1 MYRNGLKISFDY
13 WVNGIAAMLLII
25 VLTFLLCMLF
35 GCNQLQLVDKNK
47 ASSTAI
53 LPNKAKDSDK
63 LQITYKDALVGEMT
77 VKQFKTL
84 MDASEQYSK
93 LLECENS
100 KRIKIELKDNPWE
113 IEQTAESF
121 KTDATLIWL
130 DKNNAILKKVTF
142 QLVLNR
148 KQNKDWTISK
158 IDEFYTKTSRVLFPT
173 FTATTI
179 VLIIVLMVLL

>member
-1 MYRNGLKISFDY
+1 
-13 WVNGIAAMLLII
+13 
-25 VLTFLLCMLF
+25 
-35 GCNQLQLVDKNK
+35 
-47 ASSTAI
+47 
-53 LPNKAKDSDK
+53 
-63 LQITYKDALVGEMT
+63 MT

-84 MDASEQYSK
+84 TDASEQYSR
-93 LLECENS
+93 LLDCENN

-130 DKNNAILKKVTF
+130 DKDNSILKKVTF

-148 KQNKDWTISK
+148 KQNKDWTVSK
-158 IDEFYTKTSRVLFPT
+158 IDELYTKTARVMFPT

>member
-1 MYRNGLKISFDY
+1 MYRNGLKISFDD
-13 WVNGIAAMLLII
+13 WVNGIAVMLFVI
-25 VLTFLLCMLF
+25 VLTILLCVLF
-35 GCNQLQLVDKNK
+35 GCNSLQIDQNK
-47 ASSTAI
+47 ANSVAVISS
-53 LPNKAKDSDK
+53 KAKDSDK
-63 LQITYKDALVGEMT
+63 LQIMYKDVLAGEMT

-84 MDASEQYSK
+84 TDASEQYSK
-93 LLECENS
+93 LLDCENS

-130 DKNNAILKKVTF
+130 DKDNNILKKVTF

-158 IDEFYTKTSRVLFPT
+158 IDELYTKTARVMFPT
-173 FTATTI
+173 FTMTTI